1 VYSLPWQGTPKSMDL
16 GLLYQALA
24 KKKIDMA
31 AANSTDARLGES
43 RFMVLADDK
52 KAFPPYNACFVARES
67 LIHQNAAVKWAL
79 TMLSG
84 RISDETM
91 RALNR
96 RVDVDHQPVSRVAR
110 EFLANEP

>member
-1 VYSLPWQGTPKSMDL
+1 MDL
-16 GLLYQALA
+16 GLLYQALG
-24 KKKIDMA
+24 KKKVDMA
-31 AANSTDARLGES
+31 AGNSTDAPLGDPNYV
-43 RFMVLADDK
+43 VLADDK
-52 KAFPPYNACFVARES
+52 KAFPPYNACFVVREI
-67 LIHQNAAVKWAL
+67 LIQQNAALKWAL

-96 RVDVDHQPVSRVAR
+96 RVDIDHQPVSRVAR